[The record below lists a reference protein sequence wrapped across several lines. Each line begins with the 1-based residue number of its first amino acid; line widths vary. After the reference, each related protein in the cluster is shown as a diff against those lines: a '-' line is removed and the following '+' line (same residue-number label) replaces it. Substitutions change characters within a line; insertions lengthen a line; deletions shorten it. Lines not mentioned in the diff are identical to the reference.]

1 MWVGKPSPRRE
12 GVVELT
18 VIIDKGTQS
27 SVTKSRRRPLLGD
40 RPLLPL
46 AQPEAALPRGQP
58 LLQQAESSH
67 GGGGTH
73 PVLGPRL
80 TLGTALRPCSL
91 TGPGLPTAPTA
102 CQASRPPRCRL
113 DDHEVSP
120 AHPASGPR
128 PRLSSEPLLAPGSS
142 CWDGNSLK
150 SQWQRVPHPH
160 LAEGKLSL
168 GGGGGVADLP
178 RVTDA
183 AWGWLDGTGTEG
195 APGAEAHSPRDFIPM
210 KRFSTMSMRPTP
222 CLPLGGERAM
232 WGQARP

>member
-1 MWVGKPSPRRE
+1 M
-12 GVVELT
+12 
-18 VIIDKGTQS
+18 
-27 SVTKSRRRPLLGD
+27 
-40 RPLLPL
+40 
-46 AQPEAALPRGQP
+46 
-58 LLQQAESSH
+58 
-67 GGGGTH
+67 GGGTH
-73 PVLGPRL
+73 PILGPRL
-80 TLGTALRPCSL
+80 TLGTALRLCSL

-102 CQASRPPRCRL
+102 CQASRPPRCSL

-150 SQWQRVPHPH
+150 SQWQRAPHPH